1 MRKSC
6 IWLSALLLCF
16 WFPISQA
23 ADGWQPLPETIRKSE
38 NDVRQ
43 YQAIRLDN
51 GMTVLLV
58 SDTQATR
65 SLAALALPVGSLD
78 NPPQQPGLA
87 HYLEHMLLMGSKRYP
102 QADGLA
108 EFLKMHGGSHNASTA
123 SYRTAFYLE
132 VENDALQPAVDRL
145 ADAIAEPLLDPVN
158 ADRERHA
165 VNAELTMAR
174 ARDGLRMEQ
183 VEAETINPAHPG
195 SRFAGGNLETLS
207 DKPGSKLHDELV
219 NFYQRYYSANLMKG
233 VIYGKLPLPDLAAI
247 AASTFGRIANRQAS
261 VPPITAPVVTDAQR
275 GLFIHY
281 VPAQPRKQLKIE
293 FRIDNNSPAFRSKT
307 DTYISYLIGNRS
319 QNTLSDWLQKQ
330 GLAESVRAS
339 SDPMSERD
347 SGVFNISV
355 DLTDKGLAQQD
366 NVIAGVFSYLEKLRA
381 EGIQPRYFDE
391 ISRVLGI
398 DFRYPSLTRDMS
410 YVEWLA
416 DTMLRLPV
424 EYTLEGPYL
433 ADRFDPEALK
443 ARLSAMTPQNARIWV
458 ISPEQPHNKEAY
470 FVGAP
475 YQVDKIGDAR
485 ITLWQKAAQSLALSL
500 PAPNPYIPDSFSLI
514 AADAAITHPKKVV
527 DQPGLRVFYMPSR
540 YFASEPKADITLMLR
555 NRMANDSARH
565 QVLFALNDYLAGV
578 ALDALS
584 YQASVGGISF
594 STGSD
599 DGLMMT
605 ASGYTQH
612 LPELLLTLVEQYAN
626 FSSTEE
632 QLEQARSWY
641 AEQLDAAEKAKA
653 YEQAMFP
660 IKGLSNVP
668 YSERSERRNLLKD
681 ITLQE
686 LMQYRKALLQQAAPE
701 MLVVGNLEQDKV
713 VSLSHS
719 LRERLGCGGTEW
731 WRGQSV
737 SISQSQRATLQRSAG
752 STDSAL
758 AAVYIPAGYGE
769 VQSAAYSKLLGQII
783 HPWFFNQLR
792 TDEQLGY
799 AVFATPVSVDRQ
811 WGIGFLLQSNSQQPA
826 YLYQRYQDF
835 FGKAEQRLNAMN
847 AETFAQNKQG
857 LINALSQPPQTLDEE
872 AARLRG
878 DLERE
883 NFAFDTRQQLIGQ
896 LASISSTQ
904 LTDFFRQALH
914 PQGLAI
920 LSQVSGSA
928 SGQADYA
935 RPSEWQSYASTSALQ
950 RTLTL
955 KPVEQKVEQKQ
966 TETQ

>member
-6 IWLSALLLCF
+6 VWLSVLLLFF
-16 WFPISQA
+16 WFPNSQA
-23 ADGWQPLPETIRKSE
+23 SDGWQPLSQTIRKSE
-38 NDVRQ
+38 NDIRQ
-43 YQAIRLDN
+43 YQAIQLDN

-58 SDTQATR
+58 SDAQATR

-132 VENDALQPAVDRL
+132 VENDALQSAVDRL
-145 ADAIAEPLLDPVN
+145 ADAIAEPLLDPIN

-174 ARDGLRMEQ
+174 ARDGLRMAQ

-233 VIYGKLPLPDLAAI
+233 VIYGKSTLLELATI
-247 AASTFGRIANRQAS
+247 AAATFGRIANRQAS
-261 VPPITAPVVTDAQR
+261 VPPITAPVVTDEQR

-293 FRIDNNSPAFRSKT
+293 FRIDDNSQAFRSKT

-330 GLAESVRAS
+330 GLAESVSAS
-339 SDPMSERD
+339 ADPMSERN

-355 DLTDKGLAQQD
+355 DLTDKGLDQQD
-366 NVIAGVFSYLEKLRA
+366 NVIAGVFSYLEKLRQ
-381 EGIQPRYFDE
+381 EGVQPRYFDE
-391 ISRVLGI
+391 ISRVLDI
-398 DFRYPSLTRDMS
+398 DFRYPSLNRDMR

-433 ADRFDPEALK
+433 ADQFDPEAIN

-470 FVGAP
+470 FVSAP
-475 YQVDKIGDAR
+475 YQVDKISDAQMMQWR
-485 ITLWQKAAQSLALSL
+485 KTAQPLSLSL
-500 PAPNPYIPDSFSLI
+500 PTPNPYIPDNFSLI

-527 DQPGLRVFYMPSR
+527 EEPGLRVFYMPSR
-540 YFASEPKADITLMLR
+540 YFASEPKAEITLMLR
-555 NRMANDSARH
+555 NRMASDSARH

-594 STGSD
+594 STGSN
-599 DGLMMT
+599 DGLVMT

-612 LPELLLTLVEQYAN
+612 LPELLLTLVEQYAS
-626 FSSTEE
+626 FTPTQE
-632 QLEQARSWY
+632 QLEQAKSWY
-641 AEQLDAAEKAKA
+641 IEQLEAAEKAKA

-660 IKGLSNVP
+660 IQGLSNVP
-668 YSERSERRNLLKD
+668 YSERDERRNLLKD

-686 LMQYRKALLQQAAPE
+686 LMEYRKALLQQAAPE

-719 LRERLGCGGTEW
+719 LHVRLGCGGTEW
-731 WRGQSV
+731 WRGPSLN
-737 SISQSQRATLQRSAG
+737 ISQSQRAILQRSG
-752 STDSAL
+752 SSTDSAL
-758 AAVYIPAGYGE
+758 AAVYIPAGYSE
-769 VQSAAYSKLLGQII
+769 IQSAAYSKLLGQII

-799 AVFATPVSVDRQ
+799 AVFATPVSIDHQ
-811 WGIGFLLQSNSQQPA
+811 WGIGFLLQSNSKQPA

-835 FGKAEQRLNAMN
+835 FGKAEQRLNSMS

-857 LINALSQPPQTLDEE
+857 LINSLSQPPQTLSEE

-878 DLERE
+878 DLQRE

-896 LASISSTQ
+896 LASISSAQ
-904 LTDFFRQALH
+904 LTDFFRQAIH

-920 LSQVSGSA
+920 LSQISGRA
-928 SGQADYA
+928 SGQAADYA
-935 RPSEWQSYASTSALQ
+935 RPPEWQFYASTSALQ

-955 KPVEQKVEQKQ
+955 KPMEQKK
-966 TETQ
+966 TENQ